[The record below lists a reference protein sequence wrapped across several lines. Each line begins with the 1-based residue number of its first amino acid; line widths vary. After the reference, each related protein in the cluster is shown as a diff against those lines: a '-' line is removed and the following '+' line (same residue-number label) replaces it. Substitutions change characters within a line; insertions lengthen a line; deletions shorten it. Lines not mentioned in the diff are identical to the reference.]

1 MLISKA
7 EEIASYV
14 SFNILAKW
22 RIEPNYVAVS
32 ALVFIMRS
40 MWRVFKL
47 LDKPTVLECM
57 LVCKCRFLKCFAV
70 T

>member
-14 SFNILAKW
+14 SFDILAKW
-22 RIEPNYVAVS
+22 LVKPNYVAVS
-32 ALVFIMRS
+32 ALVFIMWS

-57 LVCKCRFLKCFAV
+57 LVCRCIIL
-70 T
+70 